1 MNRTARQI
9 FLNLFIVIGV
19 ALAAVGP
26 AQAQADR
33 VWLQLEAH
41 PDLATAEAR
50 VRAYSRMVTNVN
62 GYSLQSGWY
71 AIALGPFS
79 EVEATAAQTAL
90 VAQGLIPTD
99 TYPTDPGI
107 YLQQFWPIG
116 VNNLAGPTT
125 ETPIAVENAPAAAP
139 IVPEETLAEAR
150 ASEAALDRP
159 AREALQIALQWFG
172 HYSSGIDGAFGPGT
186 RGAMTAW
193 QAAMGFEETGVL
205 TSRQRA
211 MLLDLY
217 QGDLDALGMA
227 TLRDDRAGIEIDLP
241 LAMVEF
247 ARYEYP
253 FAQFDAV
260 GGSGARVLLISQQ
273 GTSATLGGLYE
284 IMQTLE
290 IVPLEGDR
298 SRTATGFTLTGQN
311 ARLRSHTQARLEDGQ
326 IKGFTLIWTPEDD
339 AAMARVLPLMQASF
353 STYGG
358 TLDPG
363 AVDPGIDQGVDLMAG
378 LDVRRPALSRT
389 GFYADATG
397 TVLTTSEAVAGC
409 ARVMVGTQYEMTVAY
424 DDPDLGGAV
433 LRPTQP
439 LAPLAYAGFSQT
451 APRLRS
457 DIVVAGFPY
466 DGALGAASLNFG
478 TLQALRGLNGED
490 MLQRLAII
498 TEPSEAGAP
507 VLDGTGAVLG
517 MVLPAPTG
525 GRVLP
530 RDISFAL
537 DGDGLA
543 ELLAAAGIAPNP
555 APEPNQPLSR
565 TALAR
570 YGMDL
575 AVLVTCWN

>member
-247 ARYEYP
+247 GRYEFP
-253 FAQFDAV
+253 FVQFDAV
-260 GGSGARVLLISQQ
+260 GGSGVQVLLISQP
-273 GTSATLGGLYE
+273 GSSTTLGGLYE

-290 IVPLEGDR
+290 IVPLDGARRRD
-298 SRTATGFTLTGQN
+298 ANGFTLTGQSDS
-311 ARLRSHTQARLEDGQ
+311 LRSHTEARLEDGR
-326 IKGFTLIWTPEDD
+326 IKGFTLIWTPERD
-339 AAMARVLPLMQASF
+339 AAMARVLPMMQASF
-353 STYGG
+353 ATYGG
-358 TLDPG
+358 ALDPG
-363 AVDPGIDQGVDLMAG
+363 AADPGTEQGVDLMAG
-378 LDVRRPALSRT
+378 LELRRPERARS
-389 GFYADATG
+389 GFYVDAAG
-397 TVLTTSEAVAGC
+397 RVLTTSEAVAQC
-409 ARVMVGTQYEMTVAY
+409 TRVIVDGQYDMSVAL
-424 DDPDLGGAV
+424 DDPAAGVAV
-433 LRPTQP
+433 LSPVQA
-439 LAPLAYAGFSQT
+439 LAPRAYAGLAQT
-451 APRLRS
+451 PARLRS
-457 DIVVAGFPY
+457 EIFVAGFPY
-466 DGALGAASLNFG
+466 DGTLGAASLNFG
-478 TLQALRGLNGED
+478 TLADLRGLNGEETV
-490 MLQRLAII
+490 QRLAMT

-507 VLDGTGAVLG
+507 VLDASGAVLG
-517 MVLPAPTG
+517 MVLPAPATG
-525 GRVLP
+525 RALP
-530 RDISFAL
+530 EGVSFAL
-537 DGDGLA
+537 GADGLA
-543 ELLAAAGIAPNP
+543 DLLVQAGVTPSPAAAPDRA
-555 APEPNQPLSR
+555 LSR